1 MSITG
6 IILLVLFGII
16 LIGYSI
22 FCTVLIVK
30 LQKKIINLTDWMK
43 YYTIKTLFIKKMMQE
58 IDIRGSFESDDE
70 VGITFKELKELIYNL
85 GIDENQETSIYED
98 ITSYLNKSDEEE
110 RKKEKR

>member
-22 FCTVLIVK
+22 FCTVLIIK
-30 LQKKIINLTDWMK
+30 LQTKITNLTEWMK

-58 IDIRGSFESDDE
+58 VDIRESFESDDE
-70 VGITFKELKELIYNL
+70 VGGIFRELKELIYNL
-85 GIDENQETSIYED
+85 GIDEDQETSIYED
-98 ITSYLNKSDEEE
+98 ITSYLNKSDEEKRE
-110 RKKEKR
+110 KEKR